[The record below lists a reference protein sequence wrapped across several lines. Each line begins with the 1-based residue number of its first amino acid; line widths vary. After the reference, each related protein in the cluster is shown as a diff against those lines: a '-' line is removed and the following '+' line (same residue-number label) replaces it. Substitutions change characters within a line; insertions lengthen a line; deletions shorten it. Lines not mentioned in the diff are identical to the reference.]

1 MMQATVEIT
10 DDAYFTALLVP
21 TRVSV
26 LSLSFLW
33 GIGRRKDLR
42 QAQRARAR
50 RDNRLT
56 AIALSKQFDILQLIG
71 ITGIRIFGF
80 CNFESCSFE
89 SAIKN
94 KNVEILIVAN
104 TRAARAW
111 AF

>member
-71 ITGIRIFGF
+71 RIFGF

>member
-1 MMQATVEIT
+1 MQATVEIT
-10 DDAYFTALLVP
+10 DDAYFTALLVL

-33 GIGRRKDLR
+33 GIGRRKHLR

-71 ITGIRIFGF
+71 RILDFVIL
-80 CNFESCSFE
+80 NHVHLNLQLK
-89 SAIKN
+89 IKMW
-94 KNVEILIVAN
+94 
-104 TRAARAW
+104 R
-111 AF
+111 F

>member
-1 MMQATVEIT
+1 MQATVEIT

-56 AIALSKQFDILQLIG
+56 AIGIALSKQFDILQLIG
-71 ITGIRIFGF
+71 RIFVF